1 LTYPGQRR
9 SDLRLVRR
17 AVRGGWVSDATGELV
32 VREMRALLTSDLA
45 PRDRIAAARVIMQ
58 AAAVDVRRQALGV
71 QERTGEIECATA
83 GMREI
88 LRSPQGRVALA
99 ELTSRVA
106 AIGNAPPLPEAA
118 PEATIPPPAS
128 YNGADPLP
136 DWGPPPAENIPFSD
150 S

>member
-1 LTYPGQRR
+1 LLTYPAQRR

-45 PRDRIAAARVIMQ
+45 ARDRIAAARVIMQ

-83 GMREI
+83 GMREV
-88 LRSPQGRVALA
+88 LRSPQGMAALA
-99 ELTSRVA
+99 ELTSRLA
-106 AIGNAPPLPEAA
+106 A
-118 PEATIPPPAS
+118 ATLIPPPPS
-128 YNGADPLP
+128 C
-136 DWGPPPAENIPFSD
+136 
-150 S
+150 